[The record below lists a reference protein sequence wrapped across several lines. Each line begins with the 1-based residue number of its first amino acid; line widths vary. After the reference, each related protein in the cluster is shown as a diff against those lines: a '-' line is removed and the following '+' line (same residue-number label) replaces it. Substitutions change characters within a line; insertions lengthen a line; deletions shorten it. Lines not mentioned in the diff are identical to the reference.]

1 MLLQATALL
10 DLSAMAVTL
19 WLAFYLFARGFPSR
33 VTMRVVILLLVLS
46 VFFYG
51 AYRNI
56 FHQVSGTAAWR
67 AVLLVIGLASWYSL
81 TFQIMSVHNQ
91 KRLRWLE
98 LSIYGMALVTAVS
111 LLVSDPFVGELGNA
125 LDVAHMQMGPTY
137 ILYSIYQWGI
147 ACCILLNL
155 LIDDRV
161 GFTPRGKYFLVASVF
176 PAASVVYGVAGLIA
190 PSPLP
195 RITVDFLIF
204 SGVFLLGLSV
214 ARHQTLLERRITLRD
229 LPITTITVLGLATV
243 YAYMSLQLGVPIEGM
258 ATVVGLAILTHALYD
273 LVREFLERLRIHREG
288 AFRKQ
293 LRQLDNAGQYALRER
308 LQEGLDLLCQT
319 LQASSGL
326 IAVRHGDQFLV
337 TATRHAI
344 PIERYIPE
352 ELVACDE
359 VAQPQNQGEL
369 THLEWIAPS
378 FDGPTQIALVGVGR
392 PKAKLAYSAS
402 DLELLSEVADQ
413 IGTIVSLSN
422 LRPQQNDQIRQL
434 VAKSQENASELN
446 SMASEM
452 IEVISTNP
460 DPQFIKIVEDALRHL
475 QDYIQLGQ
483 SPLAEW
489 AKVNGSSHVERG
501 KQLQQLLN
509 DAIESFRPTE
519 KRPGEPLPRVWYS
532 YAVLHDAYVEG
543 AQNREIMA
551 RLYISEGTFNRTR
564 RNALRGLA
572 RLLIEKTSRS
582 SFLGK

>member
-10 DLSAMAVTL
+10 DLSAMAVSL

-33 VTMRVVILLLVLS
+33 VTMRVVILLLALS
-46 VFFYG
+46 VFFFG

-56 FHQVSGTAAWR
+56 FHQIPGTAAWR

-98 LSIYGMALVTAVS
+98 LVIYGIALVTAVL
-111 LLVSDPFVGELGNA
+111 LLVSDPFVTELGNA

-137 ILYSIYQWGI
+137 IFYSIYQWGI

-204 SGVFLLGLSV
+204 SGVFLLGISV

-229 LPITTITVLGLATV
+229 LPITTVTVLSLAGV
-243 YAYMSLQLGVPIEGM
+243 YAYIGLQIGVPIEGM
-258 ATVVGLAILTHALYD
+258 ATIVGLVILTHALYD

-293 LRQLDNAGQYALRER
+293 LRQLDSAGQSALRER

-326 IAVRHGDQFLV
+326 IAVRNGDQFLV

-344 PIERYIPE
+344 PIERSIPAD
-352 ELVACDE
+352 LVACDE
-359 VAQPQNQGEL
+359 VAQPQNPGEL
-369 THLEWIAPS
+369 ANLEWIAPS

-392 PKAKLAYSAS
+392 PRAKLAYSAS
-402 DLELLSEVADQ
+402 DLEFLSEVADQ
-413 IGTIVSLSN
+413 IGTIVSLNN
-422 LRPQQNDQIRQL
+422 LRPQQHDQIRQL
-434 VAKSQENASELN
+434 VAKSHENASELN

-452 IEVISTNP
+452 IDVISTNP
-460 DPQFIKIVEDALRHL
+460 DPQFIKMVEDALRHL

-489 AKVNGSSHVERG
+489 AKVKGNSHVERG
-501 KQLQQLLN
+501 KQVQQLLN
-509 DAIESFRPTE
+509 EAIESFRPAE
-519 KRPGEPLPRVWYS
+519 KRPGEPLPRVWYN

-572 RLLIEKTSRS
+572 RLLIEKTSR
-582 SFLGK
+582 